1 MALPV
6 SWWLESHLDIWNP
19 SPFQWLSCDWPELFK
34 DCIPSFPGS
43 AEPSNSHCTENI
55 PDSRENRTEG
65 SHRHNLKEETMTHQA
80 QRRALCRRH
89 ATHTFLLPVC
99 ASYDFGEKK
108 PQNIICWWRVGKEKN
123 LFCLG
128 FGQFLPMRWGL
139 QLCFK
144 AIICPCYVITQR
156 NYPFW
161 EKVSELGNCTSQHL
175 GIHRWCQVRKGSEM

>member
-80 QRRALCRRH
+80 QRRSALQETCH
-89 ATHTFLLPVC
+89 PHLLATCLCLLWLWRKKTTKYNLLVEGGKRKKICFVWVLVSSSQCDGVFNCVLKLSFVLVMLSHKETTP
-99 ASYDFGEKK
+99 FEKK
-108 PQNIICWWRVGKEKN
+108 
-123 LFCLG
+123 
-128 FGQFLPMRWGL
+128 
-139 QLCFK
+139 
-144 AIICPCYVITQR
+144 
-156 NYPFW
+156 
-161 EKVSELGNCTSQHL
+161 
-175 GIHRWCQVRKGSEM
+175 